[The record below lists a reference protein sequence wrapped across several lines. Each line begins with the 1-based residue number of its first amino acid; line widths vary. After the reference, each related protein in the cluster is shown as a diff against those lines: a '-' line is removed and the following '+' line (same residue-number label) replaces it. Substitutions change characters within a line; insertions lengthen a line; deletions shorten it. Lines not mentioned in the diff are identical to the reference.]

1 MHFSFKKNGAGFALA
16 LLLLA
21 AVGVV
26 SFRSTQRMSREAE
39 WVNHTHEVMATIERL
54 LEIVGHDGVSYRGYL
69 ITRDEAFVRGQP
81 QALADTEAALE
92 KLKGLIA
99 DNPQQQ
105 ERFAVIA
112 PLIVDRLNL
121 VRKFAEVAKTE
132 SIEALRSRV
141 HGGERKL
148 DVIYALGAEMIADE
162 RALLNGREM
171 RSKASARTTQEVI
184 VLGSV
189 LAFTLVGGALGLLA
203 RELDS
208 RRKGETALRQSE
220 ARCRSIFDDAAVPTG
235 VSLPPDGR
243 YVQVNRALCELLG
256 YSEEELLAM
265 TIEAVTHP
273 EDRAGLTRE
282 PLRNLINGEIVT
294 FRAEKR
300 YLRKDGAVV
309 WADTSVSLV
318 RDAEQQPLYFI
329 AQIQDITGR
338 KRTEAALKENR
349 DVLEL
354 AIKVGNFGIW
364 DWDLVT
370 GKTMWSERRKEM
382 SGLPRDAEMS
392 DAVAFGTVHPDD
404 LARVQAGFA
413 LALESKLDSEAEYRT
428 VWPDG
433 TVRWVQVRGRA
444 IYDAT
449 GKPVRVTGITHD
461 ITGRR
466 QAEEALLKSQ
476 ELLELAVEAGR
487 IGIWNWDLTTDKMV
501 WSERCN
507 LIFGLPRDTEASF
520 AVSLTAVHPDDRAA
534 AEASVK
540 LGLET
545 KVNTELEYRTVWPD
559 GTVRWVHSRGRVFD
573 DAAGKPV
580 RFTGI
585 MLDVT
590 ERRESEE
597 ALRQSEEFSRS
608 IIKSSPDCI
617 KVLDLKGTLLSMLS
631 GQELLGIEDIQ
642 PFLNQSWLDF
652 WKGEADRRAAQ
663 AAVESAAAGGTGN
676 FVGFFRTLR
685 GEAKWWDVSI
695 SPILNADGKPSRLL
709 TVSRDVT
716 GRQQAEEVLRQRT
729 AQFETL
735 VNEAPLGV
743 VLIDAD
749 FRIRQMNPI
758 ARPVYGDIP
767 DLIGRDYAEV
777 LHIVWPAAQADEAIK
792 QFRHTLETGE
802 PCFVPEMIEKRADR
816 QTTEYYEW
824 QINRIPLPDGRPGV
838 VCYFRDISERV
849 LAQQEI
855 RESEERYRSLFNSMD
870 EGFCIIEMIFD
881 ESQQPVDWR
890 YLEVNPS
897 FETLTGIH
905 DIVGKRIRDLVPDH
919 EGYWFEIYGKV
930 VLTGEPVRF
939 VNEAKGLD
947 RWFDLYAF
955 RVGGAGSLKV
965 AVLFT
970 NITERKRAEAEILSL
985 NQELESRVAERTA
998 ELRTVVYT
1006 LEAEMAE
1013 RRRLEEEILGVG
1025 ERAQA
1030 RIGQDLHDDLGQQ
1043 LAGLAM
1049 LAQLLSDQ
1057 LSAESHPKAADA
1069 ARLKTFL
1076 TESISTTRNLAKSL
1090 YPVELERG
1098 GLMLALHDLAHRTEL
1113 RAGMVCTVRADDAFR
1128 FEKAAEIHLY
1138 RIVQESIGNAL
1149 KHGNARHIAIGCTAR
1164 EGASTLTVTDDG
1176 SGFERPKE
1184 GKWAG
1189 MGLHLFQY
1197 RARLIGAAV
1206 TVARGEHGGCQ
1217 VSCSMG
1223 ISKATQ
1229 TRALRGDST
1238 HASLPS

>member
-1 MHFSFKKNGAGFALA
+1 MPFSFEKKIGAGLALA
-16 LLLLA
+16 VLMV
-21 AVGVV
+21 AVGVIP
-26 SFRSTQRMSREAE
+26 FASTQRMVSDAE
-39 WVNHTHEVMATIERL
+39 RVNHTLEVVAAIEKL
-54 LEIVGHDGVSYRGYL
+54 LAVVGHEGVSFRGYV
-69 ITRDEAFVRGQP
+69 ITGDEVFLKGHP
-81 QALADTEAALE
+81 QALADTETTFDKLRGLLTDNPEQEKRLAALT
-92 KLKGLIA
+92 
-99 DNPQQQ
+99 P
-105 ERFAVIA
+105 
-112 PLIVDRLNL
+112 
-121 VRKFAEVAKTE
+121 
-132 SIEALRSRV
+132 RV
-141 HGGERKL
+141 GERMKL
-148 DVIYALGAEMIADE
+148 AETLIELRKGEGFKATDEQAMTRRGEQTLDEIYRLAAEMSAQE
-162 RALLNGREM
+162 MALLKEREL
-171 RSKASARTTQEVI
+171 RSKASARTTQELI
-184 VLGSV
+184 VLGRV
-189 LAFTLVGGALGLLA
+189 LAFSLVGGALWLLA
-203 RELDS
+203 REFES
-208 RRKGETALRQSE
+208 RRAGEAALRASEERLRRAADAAELGVWTWEPAGDRVRWENMWPYEILGMARTEAPLTAARFAADFVHPEDLAAFERAIGATVQTGARFFYQGRFRRPDGVQCWVEFTGQPVQGPDGTCLRVLGTIQDITARKQAEQALRESEQEFRSLAEAVPQIVWATRPDGWNIYFNQKWVDYTGLTLEESHGHGWNTPFHPDDQQRAWEAWQRAVQHNEPYSLECRLRRADGVYRWWLIRGVPMRSANGEIQKWFGTCTDIEDLKQAGAALRQGE
-220 ARCRSIFDDAAVPTG
+220 ARFRSIFHDASVPTA

-243 YVQVNRALCELLG
+243 YVQVNRAVCELLG

-273 EDRAGLTRE
+273 EDRAGLALE
-282 PLRNLINGEIVT
+282 PLRNLVNGEIAT

-300 YLRKDGAVV
+300 YLRKDGEVV

-318 RDAEQQPLYFI
+318 RDEEKQPLYFI

-338 KRTEAALKENR
+338 KRTEAALRESQ

-370 GKTMWSERRKEM
+370 GKTVWSERCKEI

-404 LARVQAGFA
+404 LARVQAGLA
-413 LALESKLDSEAEYRT
+413 LALESNLDSEAEYRT

-433 TVRWVQVRGRA
+433 TVRWVRVRGRA
-444 IYDAT
+444 LDDAT

-461 ITGRR
+461 ITGRK

-487 IGIWNWDLTTDKMV
+487 IGIWKWDLVADKMV

-545 KVNTELEYRTVWPD
+545 KVNTELEYRTVWPE

-573 DAAGKPV
+573 DAAGKPF

-590 ERRESEE
+590 ERKESEE
-597 ALRQSEEFSRS
+597 ALRRF
-608 IIKSSPDCI
+608 
-617 KVLDLKGTLLSMLS
+617 
-631 GQELLGIEDIQ
+631 
-642 PFLNQSWLDF
+642 
-652 WKGEADRRAAQ
+652 
-663 AAVESAAAGGTGN
+663 
-676 FVGFFRTLR
+676 
-685 GEAKWWDVSI
+685 
-695 SPILNADGKPSRLL
+695 NA
-709 TVSRDVT
+709 
-716 GRQQAEEVLRQRT
+716 
-729 AQFETL
+729 
-735 VNEAPLGV
+735 
-743 VLIDAD
+743 
-749 FRIRQMNPI
+749 
-758 ARPVYGDIP
+758 
-767 DLIGRDYAEV
+767 
-777 LHIVWPAAQADEAIK
+777 
-792 QFRHTLETGE
+792 
-802 PCFVPEMIEKRADR
+802 
-816 QTTEYYEW
+816 
-824 QINRIPLPDGRPGV
+824 
-838 VCYFRDISERV
+838 
-849 LAQQEI
+849 
-855 RESEERYRSLFNSMD
+855 
-870 EGFCIIEMIFD
+870 
-881 ESQQPVDWR
+881 
-890 YLEVNPS
+890 
-897 FETLTGIH
+897 
-905 DIVGKRIRDLVPDH
+905 
-919 EGYWFEIYGKV
+919 
-930 VLTGEPVRF
+930 
-939 VNEAKGLD
+939 
-947 RWFDLYAF
+947 
-955 RVGGAGSLKV
+955 
-965 AVLFT
+965 
-970 NITERKRAEAEILSL
+970 
-985 NQELESRVAERTA
+985 ELEALVRERTEVIEIA
-998 ELRTVVYT
+998 MRELR
-1006 LEAEMAE
+1006 EEIAE
-1013 RRRLEEEILGVG
+1013 RRRLEEEILGIG

-1076 TESISTTRNLAKSL
+1076 TESISTARNLAKSL

-1113 RAGMVCTVRADDAFR
+1113 LAGIVCQVRAEDAFR

-1149 KHGNARHIAIGCTAR
+1149 KHGNARNIAIGCTAR
-1164 EGASTLTVTDDG
+1164 DGASTLTVTDDG
-1176 SGFERPKE
+1176 SGFERPEE

-1206 TVARGEHGGCQ
+1206 TVARGENGGCQ

-1238 HASLPS
+1238 RASLPS